1 MERKQILVYHPVA
14 INQFKANVIQVKNM
28 IKAFNHCGV
37 ECHFVGFKLKIE
49 SHLKTEF
56 SSEWRSI
63 LKGLSLLTYRKFLGY
78 GRLNVMFLVAYF
90 KVLTEIREKKIST
103 VFTRSNA
110 LLNFL
115 RLMSPKTLVVVELHN
130 YRLAGPLLLHK
141 YYLRIL
147 RKRKLNLRIIVIS
160 EALKQFF
167 VDSGVPKN
175 RILVQHDGVDLKAF
189 QEPYVKDLVVR
200 NPFPKDQTLVTYA
213 GSLYKDRKIDRIV
226 ELAIKLR
233 NINFLVLGGS
243 IDDIK
248 RLESAYQTMPSN
260 LFFAGRVPVGE
271 VYEWLKRSDILLALW
286 SWSVPT
292 MKYCSPLKVF
302 EYLVSGKIMVV
313 EAYPT
318 IKEVLTEKNAI
329 LVEPENF
336 DNLVLGVKKAVVQ
349 VLENDF
355 PTENID
361 LVREHYTWRIRAK
374 NIIDFVLQGN

>member
-1 MERKQILVYHPVA
+1 MIHKQILIYHPVA
-14 INQFKANVIQVKNM
+14 IDRFKANVIQVKNM
-28 IKAFNHCGV
+28 IKAFRNCGV
-37 ECHFVGFKLKIE
+37 ECYFVGFKLNGE
-49 SHLKTEF
+49 SDVKKEI
-56 SSEWRSI
+56 SSEWKPI
-63 LKGLSLLTYRKFLGY
+63 LKGLSLLTWRSYLGF
-78 GRLNVMFLVAYF
+78 GRLNIMFLLAYF
-90 KVLTEIREKKIST
+90 KVLTQIKEKKIST

-115 RLMSPKTLVVVELHN
+115 RLLSPKTIVVVELHN
-130 YRLAGPLLLHK
+130 SRLAGPLFLHK
-141 YYLRIL
+141 YYMRIL
-147 RKRKLNLRIIVIS
+147 RKKRLNTKIIVIS

-175 RILVQHDGVDLKAF
+175 RILVQHDGVDLKVF
-189 QEPYVKDLVVR
+189 QDSYAKELLVR
-200 NPFPKDQTLVTYA
+200 NPFPKNQTLVSYA
-213 GSLYKDRKIDRIV
+213 GSLYKDRKVERII
-226 ELAIKLR
+226 ELAVKFK

-248 RLESAYQTMPSN
+248 RLKGPYKTIPSN
-260 LFFAGRVPVGE
+260 LYFAGRVPVGE

-302 EYLVSGKIMVV
+302 EYMVSGKIMVV

-336 DNLVLGVKKAVVQ
+336 DNLVLGLKKAIVQ

-361 LVREHYTWRIRAK
+361 LVREHYTWKIRAK

>member
-1 MERKQILVYHPVA
+1 MNEILIYHPVA

-28 IKAFNHCGV
+28 IKAFRDCGV
-37 ECHFVGFKLKIE
+37 ECYFVGFKLNGE
-49 SHLKTEF
+49 SDVKKEI
-56 SSEWRSI
+56 SSEWKPI
-63 LKGLSLLTYRKFLGY
+63 LNGLSLLTFRTYLGF
-78 GRLNVMFLVAYF
+78 GRLNIMFLLAYF
-90 KVLTEIREKKIST
+90 KVLAQIKEKKITT

-141 YYLRIL
+141 YYIRIL

-271 VYEWLKRSDILLALW
+271 VCEWLKRSDILLALW

-336 DNLVLGVKKAVVQ
+336 DNLVLGVKKAIVQ

-361 LVREHYTWRIRAK
+361 LVREHYTWKIRAK